1 MPARLNKGE
10 IARVRS
16 RDGFVYLQYLGT
28 HPKRGQAVAV
38 CSKRQPRSV
47 KVTAA
52 LFEGAQVVFYPLSA
66 DVGRGVA
73 TIVGRLPQK
82 LTVPR
87 SAAESWDHDL
97 LLSRVAVV
105 DVALSERSEVPATA
119 PASEL
124 CTVTHYVYCQTEG
137 DALELSSVLNERG
150 FQTAQEPSPVEGL
163 PWLVLATHDVADEEA
178 LDGTRQALKSLAAS
192 CRGEYDGWQTGP
204 GTACPVIKTHD
215 RRAADRSDLHRA

>member
-38 CSKRQPRSV
+38 CPNRQLKSV

-87 SAAESWDHDL
+87 AAASGNESWDHDL
-97 LLSRVAVV
+97 LLSRVAVGI
-105 DVALSERSEVPATA
+105 DASEESPKPAPA
-119 PASEL
+119 PASEV
-124 CTVTHYVYCQTEG
+124 CTVTHYIYCLTEG

-150 FQTAQEPSPVEGL
+150 FQTAQESSSAEGL

-178 LDGTRQALKSLAAS
+178 LDEARQALESLAAS
-192 CRGEYDGWQTGP
+192 CRGEYDGWQTDT

-215 RRAADRSDLHRA
+215 RCAAD